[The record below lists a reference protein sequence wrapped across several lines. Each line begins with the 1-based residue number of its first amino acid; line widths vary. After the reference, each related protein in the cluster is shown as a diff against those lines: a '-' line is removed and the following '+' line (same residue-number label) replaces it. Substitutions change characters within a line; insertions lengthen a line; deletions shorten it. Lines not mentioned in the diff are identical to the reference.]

1 MRIVPGIL
9 ARSAKEFSRQAKCVA
24 WASKV
29 HVDVMDGKFV
39 RQKTSQGKI
48 STSVQFHFMVR
59 DAQKY
64 LRGKEIIVHAESKS
78 PLVILKNAKTKGLR
92 AGIAFNPEA
101 SVIRE
106 LINAADFALVMT
118 VNPGRSG
125 QKMLRNALKK
135 IKLIKKLKR
144 ISVGV
149 DGGINFSTIL
159 AAKKAGA
166 DFVVAT
172 SAVTLAKEPLKA
184 FKELKK
190 LCR

>member
-48 STSVQFHFMVR
+48 STSVQFHLMVR

-64 LRGKEIIVHAESKS
+64 LRGKEIKS

-92 AGIAFNPEA
+92 AGIAFNPET

-172 SAVTLAKEPLKA
+172 SAVTLAKDPRKA